1 MINDLEDQKSLW
13 DRTQLL
19 ERLKKIGI
27 PVAKS
32 FVVLRGNDKVRML
45 EFLPMNQKE
54 IESQA
59 EKTKDRGEYYIEM
72 AKKLQ
77 PYYQTGV

>member
-54 IESQA
+54 IES
-59 EKTKDRGEYYIEM
+59 
-72 AKKLQ
+72 
-77 PYYQTGV
+77 